1 MADKKKEIAK
11 PNAGEQ
17 WINTP
22 FSFTKIDKQCTLA
35 QQHILFCV
43 SSHLQEYV
51 TRFFNEKREKGNLRS
66 DYMFEVDKE
75 HVAMN
80 VPKIKLK
87 LNELGI
93 ESSHYKDLRKTLKE
107 LLDFSVRIKID
118 GKAVIQHVFS
128 NITEDIVTNGYT
140 TKQGVT
146 YDRSKGE
153 VELKIDPV
161 VAKYAFDMS
170 QGFIHHIALIARYAS
185 RQNTP
190 RIYLFL
196 LRQMGINNGKMTIKV
211 PFMQLKEYLGMAKIA
226 EDGTVIEEQYPKFSQ
241 FKKQV
246 LDAVQE
252 DFAKLSKEDK
262 VDIMFTDCTPVYKR
276 GQSRG
281 NPEALIFK
289 IKRTALGKAHINGNV
304 LDKDKQGLPQS
315 KEPVMGDLFAHVA
328 TAENSKI
335 EMEKGGEDKWKEF
348 LSMIIDPSQAALLK
362 RVKFLGMK
370 NQRFCVKAS
379 KEDFELLKTLGVEKV
394 AQEYFKCI
402 GSFAPTFYEG

>member
-22 FSFTKIDKQCTLA
+22 FSFTKIDKQCTLS

-51 TRFFNEKREKGNLRS
+51 TRYFNEKREKGNLRS

-140 TKQGVT
+140 KQGVS

-196 LRQMGINNGKMTIKV
+196 LRQMGINNGKMTIRI
-211 PFMQLKEYLGMAKIA
+211 PFMQLKEYLGMAQIA
-226 EDGTVIEEQYPKFSQ
+226 ENGTVIEEQYPKFSQ

-262 VDIMFTDCTPVYKR
+262 IDIMFTDCTPVYKR
-276 GQSRG
+276 GQKRG
-281 NPEALIFK
+281 NPEELIFK

-304 LDKDKQGLPQS
+304 LDKDKQGQPQS
-315 KEPVMGDLFAHVA
+315 KEPVVGDLFAHVA
-328 TAENSKI
+328 AAENSKI
-335 EMEKGGEDKWKEF
+335 EMEKGGDDKWKEF
-348 LSMIIDPSQAALLK
+348 LSMIIDPSQEALLK
-362 RVKFLGMK
+362 K
-370 NQRFCVKAS
+370 
-379 KEDFELLKTLGVEKV
+379 
-394 AQEYFKCI
+394 I
-402 GSFAPTFYEG
+402 GRAHV

>member
-252 DFAKLSKEDK
+252 DF
-262 VDIMFTDCTPVYKR
+262 P
-276 GQSRG
+276 
-281 NPEALIFK
+281 N
-289 IKRTALGKAHINGNV
+289 
-304 LDKDKQGLPQS
+304 
-315 KEPVMGDLFAHVA
+315 
-328 TAENSKI
+328 
-335 EMEKGGEDKWKEF
+335 
-348 LSMIIDPSQAALLK
+348 
-362 RVKFLGMK
+362 
-370 NQRFCVKAS
+370 
-379 KEDFELLKTLGVEKV
+379 
-394 AQEYFKCI
+394 
-402 GSFAPTFYEG
+402 

>member
-1 MADKKKEIAK
+1 
-11 PNAGEQ
+11 
-17 WINTP
+17 
-22 FSFTKIDKQCTLA
+22 
-35 QQHILFCV
+35 
-43 SSHLQEYV
+43 
-51 TRFFNEKREKGNLRS
+51 
-66 DYMFEVDKE
+66 
-75 HVAMN
+75 
-80 VPKIKLK
+80 
-87 LNELGI
+87 
-93 ESSHYKDLRKTLKE
+93 
-107 LLDFSVRIKID
+107 
-118 GKAVIQHVFS
+118 
-128 NITEDIVTNGYT
+128 
-140 TKQGVT
+140 
-146 YDRSKGE
+146 
-153 VELKIDPV
+153 
-161 VAKYAFDMS
+161 
-170 QGFIHHIALIARYAS
+170 
-185 RQNTP
+185 
-190 RIYLFL
+190 
-196 LRQMGINNGKMTIKV
+196 
-211 PFMQLKEYLGMAKIA
+211 MQLKEYLGMAKIA

-328 TAENSKI
+328 TTENSKI

-394 AQEYFKCI
+394 AQVYFKCV

>member
-1 MADKKKEIAK
+1 MADKKEIAK
-11 PNAGEQ
+11 KNVDEQ

-22 FSFTKIDKQCTLA
+22 FSFTKIDKQCTLS

-51 TRFFNEKREKGNLRS
+51 TRYFNEKREKGNLRS

-87 LNELGI
+87 LSELGI

-140 TKQGVT
+140 KQGVS

-185 RQNTP
+185 RLNTP

-196 LRQMGINNGKMTIKV
+196 LRQMGINKGKMTIKV

-226 EDGTVIEEQYPKFSQ
+226 EDGTVEEEQYPKFSQ

-262 VDIMFTDCTPVYKR
+262 IDIMFTDCTPVYKR
-276 GQSRG
+276 GQTRG
-281 NPEALIFK
+281 NPEALVFK
-289 IKRTALGKAHINGNV
+289 IKRTALGKAHINGKV
-304 LDKDKQGLPQS
+304 LDRKGLPQAKSS
-315 KEPVMGDLFAHVA
+315 KEPVTGDLFAHVVQQ
-328 TAENSKI
+328 ENSKI
-335 EMEKGGEDKWKEF
+335 QMEQGGEDKWKEF
-348 LSMIIDPSQAALLK
+348 LSMIVDPAQIALLN
-362 RVKFLGMK
+362 RVKFVGMK
-370 NQRFCVKAS
+370 NQRFCIQAS
-379 KEDFELLKTLGVEKV
+379 QEDFGLLKTLGVEKV
-394 AQEYFKCI
+394 AQEFFNCV

>member
-1 MADKKKEIAK
+1 MTDKKNEIAK
-11 PNAGEQ
+11 SHVDEQ

-22 FSFTKIDKQCTLA
+22 FSFTKIDKQCTLS

-51 TRFFNEKREKGNLRS
+51 TRYFNEKREKGNLRS

-87 LNELGI
+87 LSELGI

-140 TKQGVT
+140 KQGVS

-185 RQNTP
+185 RLNTP

-196 LRQMGINNGKMTIKV
+196 LRQMGINKGKMTIKV

-226 EDGTVIEEQYPKFSQ
+226 EDGTVEEEQYPKFSQ

-262 VDIMFTDCTPVYKR
+262 IDIMFTDCTPIYKR
-276 GQSRG
+276 GQTRG
-281 NPEALIFK
+281 NPEALVFK
-289 IKRTALGKAHINGNV
+289 IKRTALGKAHINGKI
-304 LDKDKQGLPQS
+304 LDRKGLPKAS
-315 KEPVMGDLFAHVA
+315 GTKEPVVGDLFAHVVKP
-328 TAENSKI
+328 EKSKI
-335 EMEKGGEDKWKEF
+335 RMEKCGEEQWNEF
-348 LSMIIDPSQAALLK
+348 LSRIIDPSQTTLLS

-370 NQRFCVKAS
+370 NQRFCIQAS
-379 KEDFELLKTLGVEKV
+379 QEDFQLLKTLGVEKI
-394 AQEYFKCI
+394 AQEFFNCV
-402 GSFAPTFYEG
+402 GSFAPTFYQG

>member
-1 MADKKKEIAK
+1 MTDKKNEIAK
-11 PNAGEQ
+11 SHVDEQ

-22 FSFTKIDKQCTLA
+22 FSFTKIDKQCTLS

-51 TRFFNEKREKGNLRS
+51 TRYFNEKREKGNLRS

-87 LNELGI
+87 LSELGI

-140 TKQGVT
+140 KQGVS

-185 RQNTP
+185 RLNTP

-196 LRQMGINNGKMTIKV
+196 LRQMGINKGKMTIKV

-226 EDGTVIEEQYPKFSQ
+226 EDGTDRKSV
-241 FKKQV
+241 V
-246 LDAVQE
+246 
-252 DFAKLSKEDK
+252 
-262 VDIMFTDCTPVYKR
+262 
-276 GQSRG
+276 
-281 NPEALIFK
+281 
-289 IKRTALGKAHINGNV
+289 
-304 LDKDKQGLPQS
+304 
-315 KEPVMGDLFAHVA
+315 
-328 TAENSKI
+328 
-335 EMEKGGEDKWKEF
+335 
-348 LSMIIDPSQAALLK
+348 
-362 RVKFLGMK
+362 
-370 NQRFCVKAS
+370 
-379 KEDFELLKTLGVEKV
+379 
-394 AQEYFKCI
+394 
-402 GSFAPTFYEG
+402 

>member
-1 MADKKKEIAK
+1 MTDKKNEVAK
-11 PNAGEQ
+11 SHVDEQ

-22 FSFTKIDKQCTLA
+22 FSFTKIDKQCTLS

-51 TRFFNEKREKGNLRS
+51 TRYFNEKREKGNLRS

-87 LNELGI
+87 LSELGI

-140 TKQGVT
+140 KQGVS

-185 RQNTP
+185 RLNTP

-196 LRQMGINNGKMTIKV
+196 LRQMGINKGK
-211 PFMQLKEYLGMAKIA
+211 
-226 EDGTVIEEQYPKFSQ
+226 
-241 FKKQV
+241 
-246 LDAVQE
+246 
-252 DFAKLSKEDK
+252 
-262 VDIMFTDCTPVYKR
+262 
-276 GQSRG
+276 
-281 NPEALIFK
+281 
-289 IKRTALGKAHINGNV
+289 
-304 LDKDKQGLPQS
+304 
-315 KEPVMGDLFAHVA
+315 
-328 TAENSKI
+328 
-335 EMEKGGEDKWKEF
+335 
-348 LSMIIDPSQAALLK
+348 
-362 RVKFLGMK
+362 
-370 NQRFCVKAS
+370 
-379 KEDFELLKTLGVEKV
+379 
-394 AQEYFKCI
+394 
-402 GSFAPTFYEG
+402 

>member
-1 MADKKKEIAK
+1 MTDKKNEIAK
-11 PNAGEQ
+11 SHVDEQ

-22 FSFTKIDKQCTLA
+22 FSFTKIDKQCTLS

-51 TRFFNEKREKGNLRS
+51 TRYFNEKREKGNLRS

-87 LNELGI
+87 LSELGI

-140 TKQGVT
+140 KQGVS

-185 RQNTP
+185 RLNTP

-196 LRQMGINNGKMTIKV
+196 LRQMGINKGKMTIKV

-226 EDGTVIEEQYPKFSQ
+226 EDGTVEEEQYPKFSQ

-262 VDIMFTDCTPVYKR
+262 IDIMFTDCTPIYKR
-276 GQSRG
+276 GQTRG
-281 NPEALIFK
+281 NPEALGFK
-289 IKRTALGKAHINGNV
+289 IKRTALGKAHINGKI
-304 LDKDKQGLPQS
+304 LDRKGLPKAS
-315 KEPVMGDLFAHVA
+315 GTKEPVVGDLFAHVVKP
-328 TAENSKI
+328 EKKI
-335 EMEKGGEDKWKEF
+335 GR
-348 LSMIIDPSQAALLK
+348 AH
-362 RVKFLGMK
+362 V
-370 NQRFCVKAS
+370 
-379 KEDFELLKTLGVEKV
+379 
-394 AQEYFKCI
+394 
-402 GSFAPTFYEG
+402 

>member
-1 MADKKKEIAK
+1 MTDKKNEITK
-11 PNAGEQ
+11 SHVDEQ

-22 FSFTKIDKQCTLA
+22 FSFTKIDKQCTLS

-51 TRFFNEKREKGNLRS
+51 TRYFNEKREKGNLRS

-87 LNELGI
+87 LSELGI

-140 TKQGVT
+140 KQGVS

-185 RQNTP
+185 RLNTP

-196 LRQMGINNGKMTIKV
+196 LRQMGINKGKMTIKV

-226 EDGTVIEEQYPKFSQ
+226 EDGTVEEEQYPKFSQ

-262 VDIMFTDCTPVYKR
+262 IDIMFTDCTPVYKR
-276 GQSRG
+276 GQTRG
-281 NPEALIFK
+281 NPEALVFK
-289 IKRTALGKAHINGNV
+289 LKRTALGKAHINGKI
-304 LDKDKQGLPQS
+304 LDRKGLPKAS
-315 KEPVMGDLFAHVA
+315 AAKEPVVGDLFAHVVKP
-328 TAENSKI
+328 EKSKI
-335 EMEKGGEDKWKEF
+335 PMEKCGEEQWNEF
-348 LSMIIDPSQAALLK
+348 LSRIIDPSQAALLN

-370 NQRFCVKAS
+370 NQRFCIQAS
-379 KEDFELLKTLGVEKV
+379 QEDFQLLKTLGVEKI
-394 AQEYFKCI
+394 AQEFFNCV
-402 GSFAPTFYEG
+402 GSFAPTFYQG

>member
-1 MADKKKEIAK
+1 MTDKKNEIAK
-11 PNAGEQ
+11 SHVDEQ

-22 FSFTKIDKQCTLA
+22 FSFTKIDKQCTLS

-51 TRFFNEKREKGNLRS
+51 TRYFNEKREKGNLRS

-87 LNELGI
+87 LSELGI

-140 TKQGVT
+140 KQGVS

-185 RQNTP
+185 RLNTP

-196 LRQMGINNGKMTIKV
+196 LRQMGINKGKMTIKV

-226 EDGTVIEEQYPKFSQ
+226 EDGTVEEEQYPKFSQ

-262 VDIMFTDCTPVYKR
+262 IDIMFTDCTPIYKR
-276 GQSRG
+276 GQTRG
-281 NPEALIFK
+281 NPEALVFK
-289 IKRTALGKAHINGNV
+289 IKRTALGKAHINGKI
-304 LDKDKQGLPQS
+304 LDRKGLPKAS
-315 KEPVMGDLFAHVA
+315 GTKEPVVGDLFAHVVKP
-328 TAENSKI
+328 EKSKI
-335 EMEKGGEDKWKEF
+335 KMEKCGEEQWNEF
-348 LSMIIDPSQAALLK
+348 LSRIIDPSQTTLLS

-370 NQRFCVKAS
+370 NQRFCIQAS
-379 KEDFELLKTLGVEKV
+379 QEDFQLLKTLGVEKI
-394 AQEYFKCI
+394 AQEFFNCV
-402 GSFAPTFYEG
+402 GSFAPTFYQG

>member
-1 MADKKKEIAK
+1 MTDKKNEIAK
-11 PNAGEQ
+11 SHVDEQ

-22 FSFTKIDKQCTLA
+22 FSFTKIDKQCTLS

-51 TRFFNEKREKGNLRS
+51 TRYFNEKREKGNLRS

-87 LNELGI
+87 LSELGI

-140 TKQGVT
+140 KQGVS

-170 QGFIHHIALIARYAS
+170 QGFIHHIALIARYDYPTEIVAYS
-185 RQNTP
+185 FDFFN
-190 RIYLFL
+190 
-196 LRQMGINNGKMTIKV
+196 KV
-211 PFMQLKEYLGMAKIA
+211 L
-226 EDGTVIEEQYPKFSQ
+226 EDGTVNYTPNQRTVYSDFTKVGE
-241 FKKQV
+241 V
-246 LDAVQE
+246 DAIDTVKANAE
-252 DFAKLSKEDK
+252 G
-262 VDIMFTDCTPVYKR
+262 FTTYSLFD
-276 GQSRG
+276 
-281 NPEALIFK
+281 L
-289 IKRTALGKAHINGNV
+289 
-304 LDKDKQGLPQS
+304 QGRC
-315 KEPVMGDLFAHVA
+315 V
-328 TAENSKI
+328 
-335 EMEKGGEDKWKEF
+335 EKGV
-348 LSMIIDPSQAALLK
+348 M
-362 RVKFLGMK
+362 
-370 NQRFCVKAS
+370 NNN
-379 KEDFELLKTLGVEKV
+379 
-394 AQEYFKCI
+394 I
-402 GSFAPTFYEG
+402 GSGKHGVFILQMSNGSETKSVRIAR

>member
-1 MADKKKEIAK
+1 MTDKKNEIAK
-11 PNAGEQ
+11 SHVDEQ

-22 FSFTKIDKQCTLA
+22 FSFTKIDKQCTLS

-51 TRFFNEKREKGNLRS
+51 TRYFNEKREKGNLRS

-87 LNELGI
+87 LSELGI

-140 TKQGVT
+140 KQGVS

-185 RQNTP
+185 RLNTP

-196 LRQMGINNGKMTIKV
+196 LRQMGINKGKMTIKV

-226 EDGTVIEEQYPKFSQ
+226 EDGTVEEEQYPKFSQ

-262 VDIMFTDCTPVYKR
+262 IDIMFTDCTPIYKR
-276 GQSRG
+276 GQTRG
-281 NPEALIFK
+281 NPEALVFK
-289 IKRTALGKAHINGNV
+289 IKRTALGKAHINGKI
-304 LDKDKQGLPQS
+304 LDRKGLPKAS
-315 KEPVMGDLFAHVA
+315 ATKEPVVGDLFAHVVKP
-328 TAENSKI
+328 EKSKI
-335 EMEKGGEDKWKEF
+335 QMEKCGEEQWNEF
-348 LSMIIDPSQAALLK
+348 LSRIIDPSQAALLN

-370 NQRFCVKAS
+370 NQRFCIQAS
-379 KEDFELLKTLGVEKV
+379 QEDFQLLKTLGVEKI
-394 AQEYFKCI
+394 AQEFFNCV
-402 GSFAPTFYEG
+402 GSYAPTFYQG